1 MEEIKNNLNENFL
14 YEASPEDFGVKFMP
28 YHCKNWVF
36 KLVKDETNDKYYMQ
50 DTYWNY
56 GPEIIEVTS
65 DNINLFKPLFDM
77 REVVKMSLDDDEK
90 FMYDY
95 DDLFYVLD
103 QNQFNHRFSLYRKKD
118 AKKNVYKEIETK
130 EEILRDKKRE
140 CKSLL
145 DEIKVLQKEIRQKK
159 SQIESEKSDEQCLN

>member
-1 MEEIKNNLNENFL
+1 MDNIWNNLNENYL
-14 YEASPEDFGVKFMP
+14 YEASPEDFGVEFMP
-28 YHCKNWVF
+28 YQCKNWVF
-36 KLVKDETNDKYYMQ
+36 KLIKDETTGKYYMQ

-56 GPEIIEVTS
+56 DPTTIEVTS
-65 DNINLFKPLFDM
+65 DNIRFFKPLFDM
-77 REVVKMSLDDDEK
+77 RKVVKMSLDDDEK
-90 FMYDY
+90 FMYDN
-95 DDLFYVLD
+95 DDLVYVLD

-145 DEIKVLQKEIRQKK
+145 DEIKVLQKEIRHRK
-159 SQIESEKSDEQCLN
+159 SQIESEKSDE

>member
-1 MEEIKNNLNENFL
+1 MVNIKNILNENYL

-56 GPEIIEVTS
+56 DSETIEVTS
-65 DNINLFKPLFDM
+65 DNINFFKSLFDM
-77 REVVKMSLDDDEK
+77 REVVEMSLDDDEK
-90 FMYDY
+90 FMYDN

-103 QNQFNHRFSLYRKKD
+103 QNQFNHRFSLYRKKGQ
-118 AKKNVYKEIETK
+118 KRMFIKRLKPKNKF
-130 EEILRDKKRE
+130 
-140 CKSLL
+140 
-145 DEIKVLQKEIRQKK
+145 
-159 SQIESEKSDEQCLN
+159 